1 MRHPR
6 GENTISKLFDSPLI
20 IPRVPVTF
28 AKVGCGRVL
37 AKDFTSLQESNTR
50 SCEDKLFLNASND

>member
-37 AKDFTSLQESNTR
+37 AKDFTSLQELDYWLHGKITSR
-50 SCEDKLFLNASND
+50 QSGG